1 MHLIFFQMK
10 KTSRREFLN
19 TSAAGFA
26 GLTILSAGLS
36 GCGSSATTTPAEVDM
51 VKLGDTGLTVP
62 RVALGTGSGG
72 WKRKSNQTKLGMKKF
87 VELSQHA
94 YDRGIRFFDTADM
107 YGSHT
112 FVREA
117 LKVIPREK
125 VSVLTK
131 VMVYDHE
138 GWYKTEPLQNSLDR
152 FRQETGSEYF
162 DILLLHCMMNGQ
174 WPVEYKQHMDGLSEA
189 KQKGIVKMVGI
200 SCHDLNAMKEAAVNP
215 WVDVLL
221 ARINH
226 QGPKMDGTPA
236 EVMAVLET
244 ARMNGK
250 GVIAMKVFGMRDLV
264 KDDQRERSLNYVLK
278 SGNVHCMTLGLEGK
292 EEVDDAVSRVMR
304 IVKS

>member
-1 MHLIFFQMK
+1 MK
-10 KTSRREFLN
+10 KTNRREFLH
-19 TSAAGFA
+19 TSAAGLA
-26 GLTILSAGLS
+26 GLTVFSAGLS
-36 GCGSSATTTPAEVDM
+36 GCGSSPAITGTEIDM

-72 WKRKSNQTKLGMKKF
+72 WKRHSNQTKLGTKKF

-117 LKVIPREK
+117 LKVIPRDK
-125 VSVLTK
+125 VTVLTK

-162 DILLLHCMMNGQ
+162 DILLLHCMINGQ
-174 WPVEYKQHMDGLSEA
+174 WPVEYKKFMDGFSEA
-189 KQKGIVKMVGI
+189 KQKGIVKTVGI
-200 SCHDLNAMKEAAVNP
+200 SCHDLNAMREAAVNP

-236 EVMAVLET
+236 EVMEVLET

-250 GVIAMKVFGMRDLV
+250 GVIGMKVFGMRDLI
-264 KDDQRERSLNYVLK
+264 KDDQREKSLNYVLK
-278 SGNVHCMTLGLEGK
+278 SGNVHCMTLGLESK

-304 IVKS
+304 IAKS